1 MTRLSSVRKA
11 CATDV
16 PAIAELVNGYADDGV
31 MLARSPEDVTLAL
44 DDYVVAVDARG
55 RVLGCGALRE
65 YSPSV
70 AEVASIA
77 VAREAQG
84 QGVGRAVVGRVEE
97 LARVRGYADVF
108 LVTVT
113 PGFFESLGY
122 VQVGRASY
130 PEKRCLH
137 EVSMASCVECEKV
150 CMWRPVA
157 PSALERAA

>member
-1 MTRLSSVRKA
+1 VMLPSSVRKA
-11 CATDV
+11 RPADV
-16 PAIAELVNGYADDGV
+16 PAIAELVHGYADEHV
-31 MLARSPEDVTLAL
+31 MLPRTPEDVMLAL
-44 DDYVVAVDARG
+44 DDYVVAVDGRG

-84 QGVGRAVVGRVEE
+84 QGVGRSVVARVEE

-122 VQVGRASY
+122 VRVGRASY
-130 PEKRCLH
+130 PEKRCPH
-137 EVSMASCVECEKV
+137 EVSMASCAECEKV
-150 CMWRPVA
+150 CMWRPV
-157 PSALERAA
+157 STGALEQAA